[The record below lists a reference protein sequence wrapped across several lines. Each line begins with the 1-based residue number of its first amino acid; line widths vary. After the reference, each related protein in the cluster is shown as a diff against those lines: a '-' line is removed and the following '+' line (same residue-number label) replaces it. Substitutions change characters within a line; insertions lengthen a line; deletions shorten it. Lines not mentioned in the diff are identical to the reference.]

1 MFLLLKNLLKSLL
14 GALTKLRKAT
24 ISFVMF
30 VRQYVRPS
38 VRMEQLGSLWADFHE
53 I

>member
-1 MFLLLKNLLKSLL
+1 MTKRILIVSLL
-14 GALTKLRKAT
+14 GAFEKLRKAT

-30 VRQYVRPS
+30 VRLSVCPS
-38 VRMEQLGSLWADFHE
+38 ARNNSAPSGRIFMKFD

>member
-1 MFLLLKNLLKSLL
+1 MTKRILIVSLL
-14 GALTKLRKAT
+14 GAFEKLRKAT

-30 VRQYVRPS
+30 VRLS
-38 VRMEQLGSLWADFHE
+38 VCTEQLGSQWKDFHE